1 MPHGFKL
8 LIATQFLSA
17 LADNALLILTIA
29 WVEALAF
36 SPWWIPL
43 LKWFFIAAYVVLAPW
58 VGPLADRVPKP
69 RLMAWMNAVKLMGA
83 ASMLA
88 GANPV
93 AAYAMVGMG
102 AAAYAPAKYGLVTE
116 LVPARLLVRAN
127 AWIEVSVVSAAL
139 LGVVLGG
146 LLLSPALQ
154 SALPTTWVGLGWLG
168 IDARTAHLV
177 CAVLLL
183 MSLYLLAGLLN
194 LGIPRSGRVYA
205 ARAMHPLAQTQAFW
219 RDHLRLWRDDLGGL
233 SLAVTTLLWGVGA
246 CLQFLVL
253 KWAQDVLALTLG
265 QAAYLQAAIALGVM
279 LGAALASRWVTLER
293 ASDTLRMGFVM
304 GLMMPLVALCD
315 SLWSAVPALVI
326 AGALAGWTVV
336 PLNALLQHR
345 GASLLS
351 PGRSIAVQGF
361 NENLAVLG
369 ALALYALM
377 VRWQVP
383 AVTLMWGFGL
393 GIAASMLLIG
403 RWHRSQRQRLLDG
416 QSFSGE
422 PS

>member
-29 WVEALAF
+29 WVESLAF
-36 SPWWIPL
+36 SPWWVPL
-43 LKWFFIAAYVVLAPW
+43 LKWFFIAAYVLLAPW
-58 VGPLADRVPKP
+58 VGPLADRMPKP

-83 ASMLA
+83 ASMLL
-88 GANPV
+88 GLNPV
-93 AAYAMVGMG
+93 AAYALVGIG

-116 LVPARLLVRAN
+116 LVPPRLLVRAN

-154 SALPTTWVGLGWLG
+154 GLSKLASIQPWLPGL
-168 IDARTAHLV
+168 DERAAHLLGP
-177 CAVLLL
+177 VLLL

-194 LGIPRSGRVYA
+194 LGIPRSDRVYERQA
-205 ARAMHPLAQTQAFW
+205 VHPLAQTRAFW
-219 RDHLRLWRDDLGGL
+219 RDHLILWRDHLGGL
-233 SLAVTTLLWGVGA
+233 SLAVTTLFWGVGA

-253 KWAQDVLALTLG
+253 QWAQDALALTLG

-279 LGAALASRWVTLER
+279 LGAAWASYWVTLEK
-293 ASDTLRMGFVM
+293 ASQTVRMGIVM
-304 GLMMPLVALCD
+304 GLLMPLVALCD
-315 SLWSAVPALVI
+315 TLWTAVPALVI
-326 AGALAGWTVV
+326 AGGLAGWMVV

-377 VRWQVP
+377 VSWQVP
-383 AVTLMWGFGL
+383 AAALMWVFGL
-393 GIAASMLLIG
+393 GIATSMLLIG
-403 RWHRSQRQRLLDG
+403 RWHRSRPQHLPE
-416 QSFSGE
+416 SHAFSGE
-422 PS
+422 PR

>member
-36 SPWWIPL
+36 SPWWVPL
-43 LKWFFIAAYVVLAPW
+43 LKWFFIAAYVLLAPW

-69 RLMAWMNAVKLMGA
+69 RLMAWMNAVKLIGA

-93 AAYAMVGMG
+93 AAYALVGVG

-116 LVPARLLVRAN
+116 LVPARLLIRAN

-146 LLLSPALQ
+146 WLLSPALQ
-154 SALPTTWVGLGWLG
+154 SALPPAWVDLGWPGL
-168 IDARTAHLV
+168 DTRTAHLV

-194 LGIPRSGRVYA
+194 LGIPRSGRVYERQA
-205 ARAMHPLAQTQAFW
+205 VHPLAQTRAFW
-219 RDHLRLWRDDLGGL
+219 QDHLRLWRDDLGGL
-233 SLAVTTLLWGVGA
+233 SLAVTTLFWGVGA

-279 LGAALASRWVTLER
+279 LGAALASRWVTLEQ
-293 ASDTLRMGFVM
+293 ASGTVRMGVAM
-304 GLMMPLVALCD
+304 GLLLPLLALCD

-326 AGALAGWTVV
+326 AGGLAGWMVV

-361 NENLAVLG
+361 NENLAVLC

-383 AVTLMWGFGL
+383 AVTLMCVFGL

-403 RWHRSQRQRLLDG
+403 RWHRSRPQRLSDG
-416 QSFSGE
+416 QTLSGE
-422 PS
+422 PR